1 MPSYRVIS
9 IPTELA
15 QEVRATGKSP
25 QYGHPAHSELAKG
38 YGPCR
43 VCLRKFREGEERR
56 LLFTYNP
63 FDELAD
69 YPSPGP
75 IFIRES
81 ECRAF
86 DEARTFPPEIRTLP
100 LMFEAYER
108 DRSLLLHEPVREA
121 EIDATIA
128 RMLALPSV
136 EYLHIRNREAG
147 CYIARIERMPEGEA
161 TSLRS
166 N

>member
-1 MPSYRVIS
+1 MSAYRVIS
-9 IPTELA
+9 IPNELA

-43 VCLRKFREGEERR
+43 VCLRKFRQDEERR

-63 FDELAD
+63 FDKLAD

-75 IFIRES
+75 IFIHES
-81 ECRAF
+81 ECPPF
-86 DEARTFPPEIRTLP
+86 DEPCTFPPEVRTLP
-100 LMFEAYER
+100 LMLEAYEH
-108 DRSLLLHEPVREA
+108 DRCLLLHEPVREG
-121 EIDATIA
+121 EIDATIS

-147 CYIARIERMPEGEA
+147 CYIARIERMPEEEA
-161 TSLRS
+161 PSLHS

>member
-1 MPSYRVIS
+1 MSSYRVIS
-9 IPTELA
+9 IPNELA

-43 VCLRKFREGEERR
+43 VCLRKFRQGEERR

-63 FDELAD
+63 FEKLAD

-75 IFIRES
+75 IFIHES
-81 ECRAF
+81 ECRNF
-86 DEARTFPPEIRTLP
+86 DEPETFPPEIRTLP
-100 LMFEAYER
+100 LMLEAYEH
-108 DRSLLLHEPVREA
+108 DRGLLLHEPVREG
-121 EIDATIA
+121 EIDASIS

-136 EYLHIRNREAG
+136 EYLHVRNREAG

-161 TSLRS
+161 PSLRS